1 MLGRDRVKEA
11 YRQTFTVPSTSGS
24 YAPERIA
31 FGEVPAGLPPDSF
44 QGVTAVVLT
53 TVASMVVELWLPR
66 VGITS
71 GAHIDTD
78 YVYSGQALDAAT
90 GGETFVLAGY
100 PGAQIR
106 VKSGGTGGSAVV
118 SASAF

>member
-1 MLGRDRVKEA
+1 MANGKVQQA
-11 YRQTFTVPSTSGS
+11 FQQTFTVPVTSGS

-31 FGEVPAGLPPDSF
+31 FGEVPVGLAPMSF
-44 QGVTAVVLT
+44 EGVTA
-53 TVASMVVELWLPR
+53 TVNTSITAMVVELWLPR
-66 VGITS
+66 VGIAS
-71 GAHIDTD
+71 GAHLDTD
-78 YVYSGQALDAAT
+78 YTYSGQALDAAT

-106 VKSGGTGGSAVV
+106 VRSGGTDGSAVV

>member
-1 MLGRDRVKEA
+1 MGGVVQQA
-11 YRQTFTVPSTSGS
+11 FRQTFTVPSTSGS

-31 FGEVPAGLPPDSF
+31 FGEVKSGQPPMAFEGLTANVDTS
-44 QGVTAVVLT
+44 VTA
-53 TVASMVVELWLPR
+53 MVVELWLGR

-71 GAHIDTD
+71 GAHINSD
-78 YVYSGQALDAAT
+78 YKYSGQAVDAAT
-90 GGETFVLAGY
+90 GMETWAVAGY
-100 PGAQIR
+100 PCMQIR